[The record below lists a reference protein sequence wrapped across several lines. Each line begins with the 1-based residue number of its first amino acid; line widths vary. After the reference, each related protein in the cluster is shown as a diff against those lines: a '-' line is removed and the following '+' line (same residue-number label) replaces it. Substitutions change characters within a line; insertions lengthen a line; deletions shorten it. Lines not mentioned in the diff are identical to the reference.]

1 MTDQLSIGID
11 IGSTWVKAIACTSD
25 GVVTRECRRATPW
38 QAGRGGTAEL
48 SPIVLTGIVHELID
62 EVLDATDAWIDGIGV
77 SGMAESGV
85 LLAADGSAAAPII
98 AWFDPRG
105 RAELGE
111 APRDFREAFPGVT
124 GLPVSPLASIGK
136 MLHLRGRGIDLA
148 RYRWLSVPEYVVHQL
163 GGDVAAEVSL
173 LARTGL
179 LDQETAS
186 VWPWAREVLGVPD
199 GFLPEIRTAGSSW
212 GRHART
218 GAMLSVA
225 GHDHLVASVA
235 AGVLDDDQLY
245 DSMGTAEALV
255 RPLSNLLDAPTR
267 SLLAASGINVVRHMV
282 DGYGVMLA
290 GAKTGLLLRR
300 VLQLVGVHD
309 ATGREQLDRAVV
321 ALPQGA
327 EQILAVTGARN
338 DDGVLAVTADVD
350 GLSPAHLFAATLAH
364 ADGEVQRILRLM
376 DEHVAPA
383 TSSVVSGGWSQMQS
397 VQAARRAVLPD
408 PTFSPRSEDTAVGAA
423 LVGAFAAR
431 EATDFVAFTRSLT
444 RHHETTVR

>member
-1 MTDQLSIGID
+1 MAEHLNIGID
-11 IGSTWVKAIACTSD
+11 IGSTWVKAVACTSD
-25 GVVTRECRRATPW
+25 GVVTHECRRATPW
-38 QAGRGGTAEL
+38 QAGHGGTAEL
-48 SPIVLTGIVHELID
+48 SPSVLTGLVHELVD
-62 EVLDATDAWIDGIGV
+62 EVLQATDAWIDGIGV

-85 LLAADGSAAAPII
+85 LLAADGSVAAPII

-105 RAELGE
+105 RDELGE
-111 APRDFREAFPGVT
+111 TPHDFREAFPGLT
-124 GLPVSPLASIGK
+124 GLPISPLASIAK
-136 MLHLRGRGIDLA
+136 LLHLRGRGIDLA

-163 GGDVAAEVSL
+163 GGDIAAEVSL

-179 LDQETAS
+179 LDQDTAE
-186 VWPWAREVLGVPD
+186 VWPWARDVLGVPE
-199 GFLPEIRTAGSSW
+199 GFVPEIRTAGSVW

-218 GAMLSVA
+218 GATLSVA

-267 SLLAASGINVVRHMV
+267 AQLAASGINVVRHMV
-282 DGYGVMLA
+282 AGYGVMLA
-290 GAKTGLLLRR
+290 GVKTGLLLRR

-309 ATGREQLDRAVV
+309 AAGRELLDRAVV
-321 ALPQGA
+321 ALPPGA
-327 EQILAVTGARN
+327 ERILEVTGARI
-338 DDGVLAVTADVD
+338 DDGVLAVTVDVD
-350 GLSPAHLFAATLAH
+350 GLSPAHFFAATLAH
-364 ADGEVQRILRLM
+364 ADCEVERILRLM
-376 DEHVAPA
+376 DEVVPPA
-383 TSSVVSGGWSQMQS
+383 TSSVVSGGWSRMLS

-431 EATDFVAFTRSLT
+431 EASDFVAFTRSLNP
-444 RHHETTVR
+444 HQETTAR